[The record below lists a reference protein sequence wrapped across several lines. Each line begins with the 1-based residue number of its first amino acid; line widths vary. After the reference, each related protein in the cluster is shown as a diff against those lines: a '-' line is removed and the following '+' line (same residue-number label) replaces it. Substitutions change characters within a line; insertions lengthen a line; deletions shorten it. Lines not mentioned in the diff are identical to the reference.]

1 MSKRAIAIVAAVIV
15 VAALFWLGGHA
26 LWNAV
31 LVMHGR
37 AH

>member
-1 MSKRAIAIVAAVIV
+1 MKRRSIATAVTVIV
-15 VAALFWLGGHA
+15 VAVVLWLGGHA

-37 AH
+37 R